1 MTQHLSDE
9 PDLLSLV
16 RCAAASADDKKASEP
31 LIIDVGEVFAI
42 SDYFVI
48 ASGASTRQVH
58 AIVGGVE
65 EDVRRIGGP
74 SPVRL
79 EGVDECEWVLMDYGS
94 FVVHV
99 FKQEQR
105 DFYQLERLWGDRPL
119 ITWEPN
125 LHSEVEPA

>member
-1 MTQHLSDE
+1 VTQHSSDE

-16 RCAAASADDKKASEP
+16 RCAAAAADDKKANEP

-48 ASGASTRQVH
+48 ASGSSTRQVH
-58 AIVGGVE
+58 AIVDGIE

-74 SPVRL
+74 SPVRI
-79 EGVDECEWVLMDYGS
+79 EGVDEREWVLMDYGS

-105 DFYQLERLWGDRPL
+105 DFYQLERLWGDRPR

-125 LHSEVEPA
+125 LRPEVEPA